1 MQSNQQSIDPGRELR
16 YSKNS
21 WSDLIRS
28 DLFEPLE
35 TQMKGLEHMSRFSFP
50 TMVVVVFLVA
60 AHPSWAQNSYVT
72 DSLRITLRTGPSV
85 DNKIITMLSSGR
97 AVEVLETSGEWSRV
111 RIQEGDEITQEGW
124 VLSRFLMTRL
134 PWEVR
139 AKTLIEENSGLKEKL
154 STMEKELSE
163 TTRLSR
169 ELGGKLKNTSGAL
182 AKVEKDFANLK
193 KGAADYLALRT
204 KYETVRSE
212 LETGRKNLRQLT
224 RENEEL
230 RSSER
235 IKWFITGA
243 SVVVFGLIF
252 GLILGKKQRKRR
264 SSIYE

>member
-1 MQSNQQSIDPGRELR
+1 
-16 YSKNS
+16 
-21 WSDLIRS
+21 
-28 DLFEPLE
+28 
-35 TQMKGLEHMSRFSFP
+35 MKGLESMSRFSFL
-50 TMVVVVFLVA
+50 TTAMLVFFVS
-60 AHPSWAQNSYVT
+60 AHPGWAQNSYVT
-72 DSLRITLRTGPSV
+72 DILRITLRTGPSI
-85 DNKIITMLSSGR
+85 DNKIITMLSSGQ

-111 RIQEGDEITQEGW
+111 QIKEGDEIAQEGW

-139 AKTLIEENSGLKEKL
+139 ANALIEENNRLKEKL
-154 STMEKELSE
+154 NTTEKELNE

-169 ELGGKLKNTSGAL
+169 ELGVKLKDTSAAL
-182 AKVEKDFANLK
+182 AKVEKDFASLK

-204 KYETVRSE
+204 KHETVRSE
-212 LETGRKNLRQLT
+212 LETSRKNLRQLT

-252 GLILGKKQRKRR
+252 GLILGKKQRRRR

>member
-1 MQSNQQSIDPGRELR
+1 
-16 YSKNS
+16 
-21 WSDLIRS
+21 
-28 DLFEPLE
+28 
-35 TQMKGLEHMSRFSFP
+35 MSRFSFF
-50 TMVVVVFLVA
+50 MVVMFVLFFSVQT
-60 AHPSWAQNSYVT
+60 SWAQKAYVT

-85 DNKIITMLSSGR
+85 DNKIITMLPSGQV
-97 AVEVLETSGEWSRV
+97 VEIFETSGEWSRV
-111 RIQEGDEITQEGW
+111 QILENDEITQEGW

-139 AKTLIEENSGLKEKL
+139 ANALTEENSRLKEKL
-154 STMEKELSE
+154 DTVEKELGE

-169 ELGGKLKNTSGAL
+169 ELAGKLKNTSAERTKL
-182 AKVEKDFANLK
+182 EKDFNSLK
-193 KGAADYLALRT
+193 QGAADYLALRT
-204 KYETVRSE
+204 KHESVRSE
-212 LETGRKNLRQLT
+212 LETSRKNLRQIT

-252 GLILGKKQRKRR
+252 GLILGKKQRRRR

>member
-1 MQSNQQSIDPGRELR
+1 
-16 YSKNS
+16 
-21 WSDLIRS
+21 
-28 DLFEPLE
+28 
-35 TQMKGLEHMSRFSFP
+35 MKGLEPMSRFSFL
-50 TMVVVVFLVA
+50 TMVMLVFFV
-60 AHPSWAQNSYVT
+60 PEQPGWAQNSYVT

-85 DNKIITMLSSGR
+85 DNKIITMLSSGQ

-111 RIQEGDEITQEGW
+111 QIKEGDEITQEGW

-139 AKTLIEENSGLKEKL
+139 ANALIEENNRLKEKL
-154 STMEKELSE
+154 STTEKELNE

-169 ELGGKLKNTSGAL
+169 ELGMKLKDTSAAL
-182 AKVEKDFANLK
+182 AKVEKDFASLK

-204 KYETVRSE
+204 KHETIRSE
-212 LETGRKNLRQLT
+212 LETTRKNLRQLT

-252 GLILGKKQRKRR
+252 GLILGKKQRRRR